1 MDYMMDRGMLGL
13 QEVIYD
19 GCQEQAVDLDI
30 SLPDYCPDI
39 QKILK
44 CQVYPCIT
52 NRAIMNDQLTL
63 EGNYTVK
70 VFYLDSVGNTV
81 RCCENSRPFSATI
94 TLKQAVDRARIKAW
108 TRVEYIN
115 CRATSSRRLDI
126 HGAFSLCARVTA
138 RSEYSVI
145 SSVNDADV
153 EQQMDEVAF
162 TQLETSAVQTF
173 SVEEVLELPAGK
185 PEAET
190 ILRSDA
196 TVNLQDFKIVANKI
210 MLKGDVELKL
220 LYNSSLDDTLL
231 ESMEYAIPFSQMI
244 DVTGIEEDFRC
255 DIRVSVVQTEIQ
267 IKNDYSGEKFFF
279 DSQIKLCA
287 LLTAYSDSN
296 LSIVTDSYSKSF
308 ELNIDYS
315 QKNFERLEDLFSE
328 TTIQKNTISTDV
340 EISKMIDAWSE
351 MCTVEA
357 VLQEGE
363 LCLRGKYNLCILA
376 LNASG
381 TPMYLERVIDY
392 EYKRPWK
399 GEGPI
404 LCDAEGLVT
413 GISYRI
419 SASELEIK
427 VELRLTAAVFCQQAC
442 RFIENLTADENKPR
456 EQDSSAALSLYYAE
470 KGERLWDIAR
480 AYCTS
485 VAAIQHENEMED
497 DIVETRGMLLIPITM
512 HC

>member
-126 HGAFSLCARVTA
+126 HGAFSLCAKVTA

-315 QKNFERLEDLFSE
+315 QKNF
-328 TTIQKNTISTDV
+328 
-340 EISKMIDAWSE
+340 
-351 MCTVEA
+351 
-357 VLQEGE
+357 
-363 LCLRGKYNLCILA
+363 
-376 LNASG
+376 
-381 TPMYLERVIDY
+381 
-392 EYKRPWK
+392 
-399 GEGPI
+399 
-404 LCDAEGLVT
+404 
-413 GISYRI
+413 
-419 SASELEIK
+419 
-427 VELRLTAAVFCQQAC
+427 
-442 RFIENLTADENKPR
+442 
-456 EQDSSAALSLYYAE
+456 
-470 KGERLWDIAR
+470 
-480 AYCTS
+480 
-485 VAAIQHENEMED
+485 
-497 DIVETRGMLLIPITM
+497 
-512 HC
+512 